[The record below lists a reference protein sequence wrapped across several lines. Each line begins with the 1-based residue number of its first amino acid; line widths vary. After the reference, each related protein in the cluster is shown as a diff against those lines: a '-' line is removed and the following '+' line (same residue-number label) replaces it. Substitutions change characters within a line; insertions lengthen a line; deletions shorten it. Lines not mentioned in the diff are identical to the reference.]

1 MKSQFTVEKAGAV
14 AVGAS
19 EVPVLRLGGEIDTT
33 NAHELEALLDGRGA
47 PGALVLD
54 LTPVRYCDS
63 AAFAVLDRLVAGGH
77 VAVALGPDN
86 PVRRAASI
94 MGLVLHDTVELGARS
109 LAG

>member
-1 MKSQFTVEKAGAV
+1 MKSELTLEEAGAV
-14 AVGAS
+14 AAGAS
-19 EVPVLRLGGEIDTT
+19 EVPVLRLSGEIDTT

-47 PGALVLD
+47 SGGLVLD

-63 AAFAVLDRLVAGGH
+63 AAFAVLDRLVGGGQ
-77 VAVALGPDN
+77 VAVALGPGN

-94 MGLVLHDTVELGARS
+94 MGLALHDTVELAARS